1 LHRFNQFVVMD
12 AAIILTL
19 RTCLTAV
26 THGRHT

>member
-1 LHRFNQFVVMD
+1 MVMD